1 MLTPS
6 DELRLLLSDDSAGV
20 AGRSAIELSAYSA
33 DSADLLNRCRQVL
46 EVVLRHGEKDWP
58 TLPGWQQEL
67 PEWFVLA
74 CGPELS
80 EEEEDKEWLAWWKSL
95 PPDQQ
100 NEIED
105 RQPWALSEWLEW
117 LRPSERTWYWL
128 GAELLSRTQLT
139 IWLDTPGSP
148 APIGALEWLL
158 KASGATEVVE
168 ESQQM

>member
-1 MLTPS
+1 LLTPS
-6 DELRLLLSDDSAGV
+6 DERRLLLSDDSTAV
-20 AGRSAIELSAYSA
+20 AGRAAIELSAYSE
-33 DSADLLNRCRQVL
+33 DSADLLNRCRQVM
-46 EVVLRHGEKDWP
+46 EVVLRHGDKDWP
-58 TLPGWQQEL
+58 SLPEWRREL

-74 CGPELS
+74 CAPEQS
-80 EEEEDKEWLAWWKSL
+80 EQENQEWLTWWKSL

-128 GAELLSRTQLT
+128 GAELPSPAQLT

-148 APIGALEWLL
+148 APVGALEWLL
-158 KASGATEVVE
+158 KASGATEIVE
-168 ESQQM
+168 ES